1 MDHLT
6 CGSGARWC
14 ARADAIFDVPDIH
27 VLEVDVDD
35 VRRLVLTVESVSWR
49 RHARPAGLRALFRP
63 GHAAAM
69 AGADLALPR
78 TAVRNDPLYKDSRAA
93 PPRRR
98 TPHRGQQAKLSRCL
112 DAGDPQDEVNLT
124 WQCYQQLRS
133 IYHAAPATG
142 REIARKVLD
151 SFHTCPIPEVARLG
165 RTLRA

>member
-1 MDHLT
+1 M
-6 CGSGARWC
+6 
-14 ARADAIFDVPDIH
+14 PD
-27 VLEVDVDD
+27 L
-35 VRRLVLTVESVSWR
+35 R
-49 RHARPAGLRALFRP
+49 GRALFRP

-142 REIARKVLD
+142 RETTSRVG
-151 SFHTCPIPEVARLG
+151 LG
-165 RTLRA
+165 RVIMSWVHLRRRG